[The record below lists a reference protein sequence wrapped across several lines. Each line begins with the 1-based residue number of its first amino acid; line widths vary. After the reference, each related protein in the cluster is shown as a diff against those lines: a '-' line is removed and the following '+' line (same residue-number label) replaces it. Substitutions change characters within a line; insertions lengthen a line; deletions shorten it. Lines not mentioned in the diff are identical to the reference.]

1 MRLNTPV
8 VDQEFPFPQGETL
21 VSTTDLK
28 GRITYCNPAF
38 ILVSGYQRE
47 ELLGQPHNMIR
58 HPDMPEEAF
67 RDMWQT
73 IEAGL
78 PWSALVKNRRK
89 DGTFYW
95 VKANVTPLM
104 EGDHP
109 VGFMSVRTAP
119 TREEVAAAEDLY
131 RTMRAE
137 AQAGRK
143 IHTLSGGH
151 LHCNDFS
158 GRLKRL
164 TRLGL
169 TGKLG
174 VTCGSACVLSFLV
187 GAQLGS
193 APVWQ
198 MALGLLA
205 CLVLLTG
212 PAAWLITQLTVAP
225 LDRLLDFSNRMAAGD
240 LTSSI
245 QVTRNDVFGKF
256 GNALNQL
263 NVNLRSIVRDA
274 RNEVEQM
281 LLATREI
288 AEGNQDLSSRT
299 ESQASSLQQTAAS
312 MEEIT
317 GTVKTSSDT
326 ASQAANLAQQTT
338 EVTQR
343 TSEAV
348 GAVTSTM
355 QGIEESSRR
364 IAEIIQVIDSIAF
377 QTNILALNA
386 AVEAARAGEQG
397 RGFAVVAS
405 EVRALASRTATA
417 AKEVKHLITDSAE
430 KVEAGSR
437 ITSAAQ
443 QTMGEALQ
451 SVQGVNHLV
460 ESISHGAHEQLS
472 GISQIN
478 QAVAQLDSI
487 TQQNAAA
494 VEQIAA
500 ASMALASRAKVVA
513 ETVQVF
519 RLDNG
524 PQRAM
529 PDAVAL
535 RKAHK
540 AMPAAHQSA
549 PSTTKAADTRPG
561 AGSSAAPMARP
572 PMQQRTLSMADGD
585 WESH

>member
-8 VDQEFPFPQGETL
+8 VDKEFPFPPGETL

-89 DGTFYW
+89 DGSYYW

-104 EGDHP
+104 EGDQP

-119 TREEVAAAEDLY
+119 ERADVQAAEELY
-131 RTMRAE
+131 REMRSE
-137 AQAGRK
+137 ALAGRK
-143 IHTLSGGH
+143 VHTLSGGH
-151 LHCNDFS
+151 VHRNDLT
-158 GRLKRL
+158 GRLQRL
-164 TRLGL
+164 IRLSL
-169 TGKLG
+169 TGKVMGLCLLS
-174 VTCGSACVLSFLV
+174 TALSFAA
-187 GAQLGS
+187 GAALGGTV
-193 APVWQ
+193 PLWQ
-198 MALGLLA
+198 MALGLLGSLA
-205 CLVLLTG
+205 VLAAPVALLV
-212 PAAWLITQLTVAP
+212 AHLTVSP

-240 LTSSI
+240 LTSSVE
-245 QVTRNDVFGKF
+245 VTRNDVFGKF

-274 RNEVEQM
+274 RTEVEQM

-299 ESQASSLQQTAAS
+299 ESQASSLEQTAAS
-312 MEEIT
+312 MEQIT

-326 ASQAANLAQQTT
+326 ASQAATLAHQTT

-343 TSEAV
+343 TSHAV
-348 GAVTSTM
+348 GEITSTM
-355 QGIEESSRR
+355 QGIEDSSKR
-364 IAEIIQVIDSIAF
+364 IGEIIQVIDSIAF

-397 RGFAVVAS
+397 RGFAVVAA

-430 KVEAGSR
+430 KVSAGSR

-443 QTMGEALQ
+443 QTMQEALQ

-478 QAVAQLDSI
+478 SAVAQLDSI

-519 RLDNG
+519 RLDDH
-524 PQRAM
+524 PQRTM

-540 AMPAAHQSA
+540 PAIASKASA
-549 PSTTKAADTRPG
+549 PAQ
-561 AGSSAAPMARP
+561 ARATAQP
-572 PMQQRTLSMADGD
+572 ALSMADGD

>member
-8 VDQEFPFPQGETL
+8 VDKEFPFPPGETL

-38 ILVSGYQRE
+38 ILVSGFQRE

-89 DGTFYW
+89 DGTHYW

-104 EGDHP
+104 EGDRP
-109 VGFMSVRTAP
+109 VGYMSVRTAP
-119 TREEVAAAEDLY
+119 ERADVEAAERIY
-131 RTMRAE
+131 REMRAE
-137 AQAGRK
+137 AQSGRRV
-143 IHTLSGGH
+143 HTLSGGH
-151 LHCNDFS
+151 LHRNDLS
-158 GRLKRL
+158 GRLQRL
-164 TRLGL
+164 MRLGL
-169 TGKLG
+169 TGKVAGLCMAVAG
-174 VTCGSACVLSFLV
+174 LSFATGSA
-187 GAQLGS
+187 LGS
-193 APVWQ
+193 AAPAWQ
-198 MALGLLA
+198 LALGLLA
-205 CLVLLTG
+205 SVVVLG
-212 PAAWLITQLTVAP
+212 APAAWAVTALTVAP

-240 LTSSI
+240 LTSSVA
-245 QVTRNDVFGKF
+245 VTRNDVFGKF

-274 RNEVEQM
+274 RTEVEQM

-299 ESQASSLQQTAAS
+299 ESQASSLEQTAAS
-312 MEEIT
+312 MEQIT

-326 ASQAANLAQQTT
+326 ASQAASLAQQTT
-338 EVTQR
+338 AVTQR
-343 TSEAV
+343 TSHAV
-348 GAVTSTM
+348 GEITSTM

-364 IAEIIQVIDSIAF
+364 IGEIIQVIDSIAF

-397 RGFAVVAS
+397 RGFAVVAA

-430 KVEAGSR
+430 KVSAGSR

-443 QTMGEALQ
+443 MTMQEALQ

-478 QAVAQLDSI
+478 SAVAQLDSI

-500 ASMALASRAKVVA
+500 ASMALASRAKVVS

-519 RLDNG
+519 RLDNQ
-524 PQRAM
+524 PTRQM
-529 PDAVAL
+529 PNAVAL
-535 RKAHK
+535 RKANK
-540 AMPAAHQSA
+540 PAAA
-549 PSTTKAADTRPG
+549 PSTTPPPRA
-561 AGSSAAPMARP
+561 SAQPA
-572 PMQQRTLSMADGD
+572 LSMSDGD

>member
-8 VDQEFPFPQGETL
+8 VDKEFPFPPGETL

-89 DGTFYW
+89 DGTYYW

-109 VGFMSVRTAP
+109 VGYMSVRTAP
-119 TREEVAAAEDLY
+119 TRADVEAAEALY
-131 RTMRAE
+131 RTMRSE
-137 AQAGRK
+137 AQAGRLV
-143 IHTLSGGH
+143 HTLSGGH
-151 LHCNDFS
+151 LHRNDLS
-158 GRLKRL
+158 GRLRRL

-169 TGKLG
+169 TGKL
-174 VTCGSACVLSFLV
+174 VTACGTACALSFLL
-187 GAQLGS
+187 GTQLGS
-193 APVWQ
+193 APAWQ
-198 MALGLLA
+198 TALGLLA
-205 CLVLLTG
+205 SVTLLTA
-212 PAAWLITQLTVAP
+212 PAAWVVTQLAVSP
-225 LDRLLDFSNRMAAGD
+225 LDKLLDFSNRMAAGD

-245 QVTRNDVFGKF
+245 EVTRNDVFGKF

-274 RNEVEQM
+274 RTEVEQM

-312 MEEIT
+312 MEQIT

-326 ASQAANLAQQTT
+326 ASQAATLAQQTT

-343 TSEAV
+343 TSAAV
-348 GAVTSTM
+348 GAVTNTM

-397 RGFAVVAS
+397 RGFAVVAA
-405 EVRALASRTATA
+405 EVRALAGRTATA

-443 QTMGEALQ
+443 HTMDEALH

-519 RLDNG
+519 RLDDG
-524 PQRAM
+524 PQRAL

-540 AMPAAHQSA
+540 ATAQNAQAAA
-549 PSTTKAADTRPG
+549 PMGTAAAPRL
-561 AGSSAAPMARP
+561 SAAPVARQP
-572 PMQQRTLSMADGD
+572 APHSALSMADGD